1 MPKLETWLS
10 FASLGLCVMYVALLF
25 SFYTFL
31 VGPSGNGPNTVVDPM
46 ALMVQIVSMSGAP
59 ALGPSGIVFAMTRS
73 SRNKGAGPI
82 LIGAGIILIV
92 GIISL
97 KFVSPK
103 IPERMMISS
112 FNPINYVFII
122 AGVGVVLIG
131 IYQFL
136 HPRDQRRS
144 RIRLE

>member
-10 FASLGLCVMYVALLF
+10 FASLGLCAMYVALLF

-31 VGPSGNGPNTVVDPM
+31 IGPNGNGPNTVVDPV
-46 ALMVQIVSMSGAP
+46 ALMVQIVSISGAP
-59 ALGPSGIVFAMTRS
+59 ALVISGIVFAMTRG

-82 LIGAGIILIV
+82 LIVAGIILIV

-103 IPERMMISS
+103 IPERMMIST
-112 FNPINYVFII
+112 FDPVNYAFII
-122 AGVGVVLIG
+122 GGVGVMLIG
-131 IYQFL
+131 VYQFL
-136 HPRDQRRS
+136 QPKNQRRN